1 MEMLPLQAAGKPGPL
16 IAIGGAEDKVR
27 ERTILRYFLEVA
39 GGSDASVV
47 VLATASEVPEA
58 AGERYA
64 DLFYALNADS
74 VEVLR
79 IATREDALV
88 AGAEAHDLL
97 EYATGLFIT
106 GGGQLRLS
114 SLLGGTQ
121 VAAAIQARHAAG
133 MLVAGTSAGAAFLS
147 RHMIALGDTGA
158 TPRRRLVHLAPG
170 LGLAPDLVIDQHFR
184 RRDRL
189 GRLLTA
195 LSYNPGLLGV
205 GIDEDTAAVI
215 DSEGILRVLG
225 AGAVTVVDSRDMR
238 YTDSHA
244 AHRGQPLAMLGVK
257 LDVLSSGCR
266 YDIERRVAHPPPQGA
281 VRLDPLEAL
290 QSLPASELAELAE
303 PAAAAAGAAAGA
315 AAAER
320 EDALEVDAEAE
331 SAAERAGAGIGS
343 GAGGT
348 LADRTA
354 DRGD

>member
-1 MEMLPLQAAGKPGPL
+1 MLPQQGAGKPGPL

-79 IATREDALV
+79 IATREDALL
-88 AGAEAHDLL
+88 AGAEARDLL
-97 EYATGLFIT
+97 EYATALFIT

-147 RHMIALGDTGA
+147 RHMIALGDSGA

-215 DSEGILRVLG
+215 DSEGVLRVLG
-225 AGAVTVVDSRDMR
+225 AGAVTVVDARDMR
-238 YTDSHA
+238 FTDSHA
-244 AHRGQPLAMLGVK
+244 AHRGQPFAMLGVK

-266 YDIERRVAHPPPQGA
+266 YEIERRVAHPPPPGA

-290 QSLPASELAELAE
+290 KSLPGSDLAE
-303 PAAAAAGAAAGA
+303 PAEPASAAAAGAAATA
-315 AAAER
+315 AGR
-320 EDALEVDAEAE
+320 EDADEVDADVE
-331 SAAERAGAGIGS
+331 AERAGAGIGT
-343 GAGGT
+343 GAGSGGT

>member
-1 MEMLPLQAAGKPGPL
+1 METLPPQAAGKPGPL

-39 GGSDASVV
+39 GGSGATVV
-47 VLATASEVPEA
+47 VLATASEVPET
-58 AGERYA
+58 GERYA
-64 DLFYALNADS
+64 DLFYALNAES

-79 IATREDALV
+79 IASREEALA
-88 AGAEAHDLL
+88 AGTEAHELL

-114 SLLGGTQ
+114 SALGGTE
-121 VAAAIQARHAAG
+121 VAAAIRARHAAG
-133 MLVAGTSAGAAFLS
+133 MVVAGTSAGAAFLS
-147 RHMIALGDTGA
+147 QHMIALGDSGA

-170 LGLAPDLVIDQHFR
+170 LGLAAQLVIDQHFR

-195 LSYNPGLLGV
+195 LSYHPGLLGV

-215 DSEGILRVLG
+215 DGEGSLRVLG
-225 AGAVTVVDSRDMR
+225 AGAVTVVDAHGLR

-257 LDVLSSGCR
+257 LDVLTSGCR
-266 YDIERRVAHPPPQGA
+266 YDIDRRAAHPPPQGT
-281 VRLDPLEAL
+281 VRLDPMDRLEA
-290 QSLPASELAELAE
+290 AERAR
-303 PAAAAAGAAAGA
+303 AAAAPASGQTI

-320 EDALEVDAEAE
+320 E
-331 SAAERAGAGIGS
+331 GG
-343 GAGGT
+343 GGT
-348 LADRTA
+348 LAERTA
-354 DRGD
+354 DRGDR